1 MLQNGIK
8 PDEGLDSLLHRVDL
22 WNRLK
27 NMLNEVENKEDTA
40 FRMPEYSIIQKVH
53 TFILALVYCHLGSH
67 SSGSTA
73 AGRQFGSRSLQI
85 PRQIC

>member
-27 NMLNEVENKEDTA
+27 NMLNKVENKEDTA
-40 FRMPEYSIIQKVH
+40 FRMSEYGIIQKMR
-53 TFILALVYCHLGSH
+53 TLILALVCCHLGSH
-67 SSGSTA
+67 TSGSTA
-73 AGRQFGSRSLQI
+73 AGRQFGS
-85 PRQIC
+85 